1 MMKIKLKEIK
11 IFEPDKKIKIGLRFI
26 TQGEPVE
33 PISGTTGLVVL
44 IATLAGNA
52 IVGDA
57 TQIDE

>member
-11 IFEPDKKIKIGLRFI
+11 ISEPDKKIKIGLRFI

-33 PISGTTGLVVL
+33 PISGTTGLAVL

-52 IVGDA
+52 IVGNA
-57 TQIDE
+57 TQVEE